1 MQISDIMAREVAF
14 ALFDV
19 VGMEDLSNLPR
30 FESHNRETYE
40 AVLETARKIADD
52 YFAPHNRKGDLNEP
66 RVVNGVVE
74 LIPEVAEAMDA
85 YREAGFFAAHQQE
98 GTWAGGIHVELT
110 GDSVT
115 ECVGGGDGL
124 EEAALDQAYETM
136 CDPRLNG
143 RQSVDLAFMVAE
155 LLRAE

>member
-1 MQISDIMAREVAF
+1 MQITDIMAREVAF

-19 VGMEDLSNLPR
+19 VGVEDLSALPR

-85 YREAGFFAAHQQE
+85 YREAGFRCA
-98 GTWAGGIHVELT
+98 
-110 GDSVT
+110 
-115 ECVGGGDGL
+115 
-124 EEAALDQAYETM
+124 
-136 CDPRLNG
+136 PR
-143 RQSVDLAFMVAE
+143 
-155 LLRAE
+155 